1 MQRLLKYPKPASQ
14 NSIDEI
20 SRQMKHSF
28 YKVYEQDCKSE
39 IGTGF
44 FCYIKYTK
52 TENRNVPVI
61 IINNI
66 VSNKDNIETIKVSN
80 NNFKTEIK
88 LGETRFKSKDFNM
101 TILEIK

>member
-1 MQRLLKYPKPASQ
+1 
-14 NSIDEI
+14 
-20 SRQMKHSF
+20 MKHSF
-28 YKVYEQDCKSE
+28 YKVYEQDGKSE

-61 IINNI
+61 NL
-66 VSNKDNIETIKVSN
+66 
-80 NNFKTEIK
+80 KTEIK